1 MLYIQLLAKCVSKA
15 LWQIHCLCYYYILS
29 NVCKYLSFIPKG
41 WESNESKLPSKHGRR
56 QNRICIIIL
65 WIPLAYTTAS
75 E

>member
-1 MLYIQLLAKCVSKA
+1 MCQQPHDKSTVYFTITFYLMYIN
-15 LWQIHCLCYYYILS
+15 I
-29 NVCKYLSFIPKG
+29 LSFIPKG
-41 WESNESKLPSKHGRR
+41 WESNESKLPSKYGRR